1 MNRIERDLKKYWYI
15 TNRTLEMLDG
25 SEIKK
30 SDTKKL
36 LREHKKDVK
45 EYNKE
50 HKEEIKQHNKEF
62 ERKLKIEY
70 RMKQRGKKFLN
81 KRDARLYQNVFRE
94 CYWDIKECMKCWSI
108 EYLQIHHKDKNWK
121 NNKPE
126 NLIMLCKMCHAEAH
140 KWEHCEKLIA
150 SGRKN

>member
-1 MNRIERDLKKYWYI
+1 
-15 TNRTLEMLDG
+15 MLDG

-94 CYWDIKECMKCWSI
+94 CY
-108 EYLQIHHKDKNWK
+108 
-121 NNKPE
+121 
-126 NLIMLCKMCHAEAH
+126 
-140 KWEHCEKLIA
+140 
-150 SGRKN
+150 